1 MKRLKIIIFLLSLL
15 ICCILTALD
24 LIIPDHRPHRRANIQ
39 LSGGSG
45 YVWKVKRVVN
55 RHELVVVDQFNSTFR
70 ISVRSTLGYKKGDL
84 LTGK

>member
-15 ICCILTALD
+15 ICCILTALE
-24 LIIPDHRPHRRANIQ
+24 LIIPDHHPHRRANIQ
-39 LSGGSG
+39 LSASSG

-55 RHELVVVDQFNSTFR
+55 RHELVVTDQFNSTFR